1 MFVIHCPLLA
11 TLTSDQPLKWFQPI
25 AMTKAVPTTNTAYS
39 LDDLKTLSA
48 FDMQRVNQV
57 ITDNLA
63 SRVELIDQLSQH
75 IIYSGGKRL
84 RPMLVLLSAK
94 ACGYR
99 GEDDALLA
107 AVVEFIHTAT
117 LLHDDV
123 VDDSD
128 MRRGQETANHIWG
141 NEAAVLVGDYL
152 YSRAFQM
159 MVRVQSMR
167 IMDLLAN
174 ATNTIAQGEVLQLLN
189 INDADTTE
197 EKYHEVIYGKTACLF
212 EAAAQI
218 GAILGNSDT
227 PLEQAL
233 ADFGKHLGTAFQL
246 VDDALDYS
254 ADSDA
259 LGKNVG
265 DDLAEGKP
273 TLPLIYAMQ
282 HGNKQQK
289 ALIRSAIE
297 QGGREHIEAIT
308 GIIKETGALD
318 YTMQQARDEAGLA
331 KSAIGSLPQSEY
343 KQALLFLADYAVERN
358 Y

>member
-1 MFVIHCPLLA
+1 MNKV
-11 TLTSDQPLKWFQPI
+11 
-25 AMTKAVPTTNTAYS
+25 
-39 LDDLKTLSA
+39 LKTSSSA
-48 FDMQRVNQV
+48 YTLEQLKALTDADMQRVNQV

-63 SRVELIDQLSQH
+63 SPVALINQLSRH

-84 RPMLVLLSAK
+84 RPMLVLLCAR

-99 GEDDALLA
+99 GDQDALLA
-107 AVVEFIHTAT
+107 SVVEFIHTAT

-123 VDDSD
+123 VDDSEL
-128 MRRGQETANHIWG
+128 RRGEQTASSIWG

-159 MVRVQSMR
+159 MVRAQSMR

-189 INDADTTE
+189 IHDADTTE
-197 EKYHEVIYGKTACLF
+197 QKYQEVIYGKTACLF
-212 EAAAQI
+212 EAATRI
-218 GAILGNSDT
+218 GAILGSVDA
-227 PLEQAL
+227 PVEQAL

-254 ADSDA
+254 ADTRQ

-273 TLPLIYAMQ
+273 TLPLIYALRQ
-282 HGNKQQK
+282 GNAAQQ

-297 QGGREHIEAIT
+297 QGGLEQIDAVTE
-308 GIIKETGALD
+308 IIVTTGALD
-318 YTMQQARDEAGLA
+318 YTLACAQHEAELA
-331 KSAIGSLPQSEY
+331 KAAIAILPASEY
-343 KQALLFLADYAVERN
+343 KEALSFLADYAVQRS

>member
-1 MFVIHCPLLA
+1 
-11 TLTSDQPLKWFQPI
+11 
-25 AMTKAVPTTNTAYS
+25 MTKAAQTTPTAYT
-39 LDDLKTLSA
+39 LDDLKTLSES
-48 FDMQRVNQV
+48 DMQRVNRV

-63 SRVELIDQLSQH
+63 SQIVLINQLSQH

-94 ACGYR
+94 ACNYDGK
-99 GEDDALLA
+99 DDALLA

-128 MRRGQETANHIWG
+128 MRRGQETASHIWG
-141 NEAAVLVGDYL
+141 DEAAVLVGDYL

-159 MVRVQSMR
+159 MVRAQSMQ

-189 INDADTTE
+189 VNDADTTE

-218 GAILGNSDT
+218 GAILGGSDT
-227 PLEQAL
+227 QIEQAL
-233 ADFGKHLGTAFQL
+233 ANFGKHLGTAFQL

-254 ADSDA
+254 ADSNE

-282 HGNKQQK
+282 QGDDRQK
-289 ALIRSAIE
+289 GLIRNAIKN
-297 QGGREHIEAIT
+297 GGLEHFEAIT
-308 GIIKETGALD
+308 RIIEETGALD
-318 YTMQQARDEAGLA
+318 YTMARARRESELA
-331 KSAIGSLPQSEY
+331 KSAIDSLAESEY
-343 KQALLFLADYAVERN
+343 KQALLFLAGYAVERS

>member
-1 MFVIHCPLLA
+1 MQNTVGDPPEGNARPGHRATERILASGHSRNIDQLLSIPGAPLAQTKHLKIVRWGTIPPMFAIHCPLLA

-25 AMTKAVPTTNTAYS
+25 AMTKAVPTTTAYS

-128 MRRGQETANHIWG
+128 MRRGQETANTIWR
-141 NEAAVLVGDYL
+141 NEAAVLVGD
-152 YSRAFQM
+152 
-159 MVRVQSMR
+159 
-167 IMDLLAN
+167 
-174 ATNTIAQGEVLQLLN
+174 
-189 INDADTTE
+189 
-197 EKYHEVIYGKTACLF
+197 
-212 EAAAQI
+212 
-218 GAILGNSDT
+218 
-227 PLEQAL
+227 
-233 ADFGKHLGTAFQL
+233 
-246 VDDALDYS
+246 
-254 ADSDA
+254 
-259 LGKNVG
+259 
-265 DDLAEGKP
+265 
-273 TLPLIYAMQ
+273 
-282 HGNKQQK
+282 
-289 ALIRSAIE
+289 
-297 QGGREHIEAIT
+297 
-308 GIIKETGALD
+308 
-318 YTMQQARDEAGLA
+318 
-331 KSAIGSLPQSEY
+331 
-343 KQALLFLADYAVERN
+343 
-358 Y
+358 